1 MLSSLPAGV
10 AAGSTA
16 LNLASVVL
24 QTGQFQQYNQY
35 QVDPTTR
42 ALGNFVFMLVVGGI
56 LLAVAPSY
64 VDRLSENINA
74 EPVANFG
81 WGILVYIGT
90 IVLAVVLVIT
100 IIGAIIAI
108 PLMLVLVIAVIVG
121 QVVAF
126 IAVLSRWVDGEW
138 QALGAAAVVAG
149 ALSLVPGIGA
159 LVNLVISAIGFG
171 AVVRDWR
178 S

>member
-1 MLSSLPAGV
+1 M
-10 AAGSTA
+10 
-16 LNLASVVL
+16 NLASVLL
-24 QTGQFQQYNQY
+24 QAGQFQQYNQY
-35 QVDPTTR
+35 QIDPTTR
-42 ALGNFVFMLVVGGI
+42 ALGNVVFMLLVGGI

-64 VDRLSENINA
+64 VKRLSEDINA

-90 IVLAVVLVIT
+90 IVLAVILTIT
-100 IIGAIIAI
+100 IIGAIVAI
-108 PLMLVLVIAVIVG
+108 PLLLVLVVAVIVG

-126 IAVLSRWVDGEW
+126 IAVLGRWVEGDW
-138 QALGAAAVVAG
+138 VALGAAAVVAG
-149 ALSLVPGIGA
+149 ALGFVPGIGG